1 MRQGRIGVDERR
13 WRFRY
18 VLCWRQSRRSFSVT
32 LRYFVLL
39 YVVDSSAVDSSSVVY
54 RKMKFPFIAHSYP
67 PGRLNCDGYLERIRQ
82 TALEMCK
89 GAATDL
95 IFLYLDRDGDQIL
108 IATDE
113 DLVEAIREYAPKEAG
128 RVLRIS
134 ARIMTKGLV
143 VPDAK
148 APVTAVAKPAPVEPK
163 EAPVTPK
170 ATPPSSST
178 SQTSGTQTESAAVS
192 IKSTQTEV
200 KETKPK
206 ATPSAKATPTPTPST
221 KTTPAPA
228 EPSPLAESLNGVVAS
243 LVTELA
249 SATIALSGHVQQASE
264 RVARR
269 ACSVK
274 EKNKR
279 KSAESVAPTVPV
291 PPTPTVV
298 PTPPPTPP
306 TPEQHPFIHGR
317 HTCDACLETPIVGK
331 RYHAVNIPDYDLCET
346 CVSKHTSTAVQYV
359 VEECGAYRTVV
370 RVVSCSFAH
379 LLFRT

>member
-1 MRQGRIGVDERR
+1 MVLPVRALLTTAAPLL
-13 WRFRY
+13 FRNAHY
-18 VLCWRQSRRSFSVT
+18 LF
-32 LRYFVLL
+32 
-39 YVVDSSAVDSSSVVY
+39 VVDSSVVDSSSVVY
-54 RKMKFPFIAHSYP
+54 RKMKFPFTAHSYP

-128 RVLRIS
+128 RVLRIT
-134 ARIMTKGLV
+134 ARITTKGLV
-143 VPDAK
+143 VPNVK
-148 APVTAVAKPAPVEPK
+148 VPPPVVAKPAPVEPK
-163 EAPVTPK
+163 EAPVAPK
-170 ATPPSSST
+170 ATPSSSST

-206 ATPSAKATPTPTPST
+206 ATPLAPKATPSP
-221 KTTPAPA
+221 KATPAPSA
-228 EPSPLAESLNGVVAS
+228 PTEPSPLAESLNGVVAS

-279 KSAESVAPTVPV
+279 KSAAETVPSTVPTPPTPPPV
-291 PPTPTVV
+291 PPTPA
-298 PTPPPTPP
+298 
-306 TPEQHPFIHGR
+306 PEQHPFIHGR

-359 VEECGAYRTVV
+359 VEECGMYPSIGARLCV
-370 RVVSCSFAH
+370 F
-379 LLFRT
+379 LLWLTFV